1 VWEGRDLGFFELQ
14 AAYWRDIGVSVE
26 INPMEGATYVA
37 LAQSGAAEG
46 MTSRESGFTS
56 GDPAGTLR
64 AVSYT
69 DATWNI
75 PAGSDPKLDEL
86 IDAAASTVD
95 IDEYTRLAKEA
106 DMRLTE
112 LHWYLWSP
120 RTVHYLVHQPWIV
133 GFNGELS
140 LGFNDTGAV
149 IYARLWIDEQ
159 LRDQYVN

>member
-1 VWEGRDLGFFELQ
+1 MSPDNDLRQ
-14 AAYWRDIGVSVE
+14 
-26 INPMEGATYVA
+26 
-37 LAQSGAAEG
+37 
-46 MTSRESGFTS
+46 
-56 GDPAGTLR
+56 
-64 AVSYT
+64 VSYT

-75 PAGSDPKLDEL
+75 PRGFDPELEAL
-86 IDAAASTVD
+86 IDAAQATTD
-95 IDEYTRLAKEA
+95 LEEYTRLSKEA

-140 LGFNDTGAV
+140 LGANDVGPV

-159 LRDQYVN
+159 LRGQYVN